1 MTDMMRKDTSQQPGK
16 IITTT
21 CSYDCGARCLLK
33 VRVSDGKIIK
43 IGTDPTRGP
52 GLKACI
58 RGLSQDRVVNSPLR
72 LTRPLKRTGERGSGQ
87 FEPIS
92 WEEAL
97 DSVAGELKR
106 VKDKYGPHS
115 IFLMDYSG
123 NVGAL
128 RSTSGKATRRF
139 FNMFGGCSLIGG
151 NASME
156 AAIFA
161 SQTTL
166 GSTFTGNSRDNL
178 IHSNLIIMWG
188 WNPLVSRFGPDTIYY
203 LNLAKKNGTRIICV
217 DPRFSPS
224 AKALADRWLAVK
236 PGTDTAVLLAMAYV
250 MIDEDLYDHNFIKS
264 YTEGFYDFK
273 NYVIGEMDG
282 IPKTPKWASQ
292 ITGMIDDDI
301 TTLARDY
308 ARLKPAAL
316 CSGWAPGRTA
326 FGEQFHRAAITLAA
340 MTGNIGNIGGHVAG
354 GTGRMELGAL
364 ANPFDVPVQQNPKI
378 HMTKIYDALLE
389 GKGGGF
395 EADIKL
401 AYIVGCNLLN
411 QFQNVNKG
419 VQALK
424 RPEFIVVHDLF
435 MTPTARFADVVLPV
449 THFLEEEDIGQ
460 PWMGGPYNIYM
471 NRVIKPLPEARS
483 DLSIFTELAAR
494 LGLENFNLKA
504 DEEYLKEMV
513 ANTEGLPQY
522 RKLIQQNVHRLE
534 LNQPWVAFSK
544 QIENPGHHP
553 FPTPSGR
560 IEIYSRQ
567 IAEMRDD
574 RIPPIPT
581 YIDPWEG
588 PRDAGAIKFP
598 IQLVSPHAKTR
609 SNSMFDNIPHL
620 KQKSDDAIWLNSVD
634 AQKRGISNGQ
644 TVIVYN
650 DRGKLRT
657 TAKVTDRI
665 MSGVASL
672 DAGAWYRPNAQGI
685 DEGGCVNV
693 LTRDEMSPGGAFACN
708 SCRVEIVP
716 EQ

>member
-1 MTDMMRKDTSQQPGK
+1 MIFMKTKDRSGQLEK
-16 IITTT
+16 IISTT

-33 VRVSDGKIIK
+33 IRVSDGKIIK
-43 IGTDPTRGP
+43 IGTDSTRGP

-72 LTRPLKRTGERGSGQ
+72 LTRPLKRIGERGSGK
-87 FEPIS
+87 FKPIS

-106 VKDKYGPHS
+106 VKHKYGSNS

-128 RSTSGKATRRF
+128 RSSSGKATRRF
-139 FNMFGGCSLIGG
+139 FNMFGGCSVING
-151 NASME
+151 NTSME
-156 AAIFA
+156 AAVFA

-178 IHSNLIIMWG
+178 LHSKLIILWG
-188 WNPLVSRFGPDTIYY
+188 WNPLILRFGPDTIYY
-203 LNLAKKNGTRIICV
+203 LEQAKKNGIQIICI

-250 MIDEDLYDHNFIKS
+250 MIDEGLYDRNFIKD
-264 YTEGFYDFK
+264 YTKGFYEFK
-273 NYVIGEMDG
+273 NYVIGETDG
-282 IPKTPKWASQ
+282 IPKTPGWAAQ
-292 ITGMIDDDI
+292 ITGLSDEDI
-301 TTLARDY
+301 RIIARDY
-308 ARLKPAAL
+308 AGIKPAAL

-340 MTGNIGNIGGHVAG
+340 MTGNIGIIGGHIAG
-354 GTGRMELGAL
+354 GTGRMELGSL
-364 ANPFDVPVQQNPKI
+364 ANPFVVPKKKNPRI

-389 GKGGGF
+389 GKEGGF
-395 EADIKL
+395 EADIKM

-419 VQALK
+419 VASLK
-424 RPEFIVVHDLF
+424 CPEFIVVHDLF
-435 MTPTARFADVVLPV
+435 MTPTARFADIVLPV

-460 PWMGGPYNIYM
+460 PWLGGPYNIYM
-471 NRVIKPLPEARS
+471 NQVVNPLPEVRS
-483 DLSIFTELAAR
+483 DLSIFIELAGR
-494 LGLENFNLKA
+494 LGVDDFNQKT
-504 DEEYLKEMV
+504 DEEYFKEMV
-513 ANTEGLPQY
+513 ANTEGLPPY
-522 RKLIQQNVHRLE
+522 NEFTQQNVHRFE
-534 LNQPWVAFSK
+534 LNKPYIAFSK
-544 QIENPGHHP
+544 QIENPENHP

-560 IEIYSRQ
+560 IEIYSS
-567 IAEMRDD
+567 IIEKMRDE

-588 PRDAGAIKFP
+588 PKDNNAIKFP

-620 KQKSDDAIWLNSVD
+620 KNKSDDAIWLNLVD
-634 AQKRGISNGQ
+634 AQKRNISDGQ
-644 TVIVYN
+644 PVIVYN
-650 DRGKLRT
+650 DLGKLRIR
-657 TAKVTDRI
+657 AKVTGRI
-665 MSGVASL
+665 MTGVASL
-672 DAGAWYRPNAQGI
+672 DAGAWYRPDAQGI

-716 EQ
+716 DQ